1 MMLKSLHVKNIRS
14 YVDETVEFPR
24 GISVFTGDIGCGKST
39 LLYAIEFA
47 LFGATSD
54 LPLEYLLRHGEEK
67 GSVELVF
74 EIEGKVYTVHR
85 EIEQKDG
92 KYNSSKK
99 DNWLK
104 HREAV
109 VHYTPQELKE
119 QMLRTVLQFNES
131 LAPRASSVIYRFALF
146 TPQEEMKRILE
157 QNVEDRLVTL
167 RKAFRLEDYKTAQD
181 NVKLLQDYL
190 RHERGT
196 LEGKASDLKEKE
208 ASLEGKR
215 KERTDKEERLRV
227 LVKKME
233 KWVKAYEEKKK
244 RKEDLE
250 KYEREKLNLEKYQES
265 TLRDVENLRAN
276 LKRAREEL
284 QQVEEAEAQMAKL
297 EPKLKE
303 LDGVKEQREVLDK
316 RKAEYEERSKSVLG
330 LQKDKEA
337 LEARIKELEDI
348 LAKAP
353 ELKERGKILER
364 DVARGEK
371 ALDKVKENREDIAR
385 LEAQLKITKDDWG
398 KKYVE
403 RDSFRELEGKAKCPK
418 CGQDLSPEH
427 LKKVLDDLD
436 VELKALDKSEKE
448 CKKDM
453 EKARENV
460 TKYSNESKDIERDRT
475 ELAQAQGELQ
485 RLATEGTRSK
495 ELKQGLNRLEVDLKA
510 AQGALKKMAVDDI
523 VYDELKKRERDLEEL
538 AKRYVMA
545 RARVEGA
552 ERWRGIAMK
561 TETDLSQ
568 KEEKLGSIGK
578 EIEAMAEKYDDVSL
592 ENAKR
597 EYEEAREVAS
607 QGQAEAET
615 MKAVMER
622 IDEEIASVKTEIDKK
637 REFVAKAEDHRR
649 AEDWIRDCFSGALD
663 IIEKHVLASIN
674 EEFEQLFQKWFNML
688 IESPDINV
696 RVDDDFTPIIEQSG
710 YELDNKALSGGERT
724 SVALAYRLA
733 LNAMVKKTSVTMK
746 ENLLILDEPTDGF
759 SMEQLVRVR
768 DVLEELRSDQ
778 CIIVTHERELEGF
791 ADKVFRV
798 VKEGGVSR
806 LVV

>member
-1 MMLKSLHVKNIRS
+1 MILKSLRLKNIRS
-14 YVDETVEFPR
+14 YIDEKVEFPK

-39 LLYAIEFA
+39 LLYAVEFA

-54 LPLEYLLRHGEEK
+54 LPLEYLLRHGEAR
-67 GSVELVF
+67 GSVELTF

-104 HREAV
+104 VKEAI

-119 QMLRTVLQFNES
+119 QMLKTVLQFNES

-157 QNVEDRLVTL
+157 QNIEDRLVTL

-181 NVKLLQDYL
+181 NVKIVQDFL
-190 RHERGT
+190 RDERRT

-208 ASLEGKR
+208 TALVAKR
-215 KERTDKEERLRV
+215 TERTDKEERLRV
-227 LVKKME
+227 LLKKMD
-233 KWVKAYEEKKK
+233 KWVKVYEEKKK
-244 RKEDLE
+244 CKEDLE
-250 KYEREKLNLEKYQES
+250 KLEREKLNLEKYQES
-265 TLRDVENLRAN
+265 TLRDVENLRSN

-284 QQVEEAEAQMAKL
+284 QQVEEAEGQMAKL

-303 LDGVKEQREVLDK
+303 LDQVKEERERLDEQR
-316 RKAEYEERSKSVLG
+316 RQYEEKSKVVLG
-330 LQKDKEA
+330 LEKDEEA
-337 LEARIKELEDI
+337 LEARIKELDDI

-353 ELKERGKILER
+353 ELKERVKVLDKE
-364 DVARGEK
+364 VARADK
-371 ALDKVKENREDIAR
+371 ATEKVKENREDVAR
-385 LEAQLKITKDDWG
+385 LEAQMKITKDDWG

-403 RDSFRELEGKAKCPK
+403 RDSYKELEGKAKCPK
-418 CGQDLSPEH
+418 CGQDLSTEH

-436 VELKALDKSEKE
+436 IELKALDRSEKE
-448 CKKDM
+448 NKKDIAKAQENIQKFTLETKNL
-453 EKARENV
+453 EK
-460 TKYSNESKDIERDRT
+460 DRT
-475 ELAQAQGELQ
+475 ELAQAQGELT
-485 RLATEGTRSK
+485 RLDTEGARMK
-495 ELKQGLNRLEVDLKA
+495 ELKQTLNHNEVDLKA
-510 AQGALKKMAVDDI
+510 AQNTLKKMAVNETQ
-523 VYDELKKRERDLEEL
+523 YDSLKKKEKDLEEL
-538 AKRYVMA
+538 AKRYVIA
-545 RARVEGA
+545 RAKVEGA

-578 EIEAMAEKYDDVSL
+578 ELEALFEKYDDVGL
-592 ENAKR
+592 ENAKK
-597 EYEEAREVAS
+597 EYEEAREIAS
-607 QGQAEAET
+607 KGQTEAES

-622 IDEEIASVKTEIDKK
+622 IDEEIVTVKAEIDKK
-637 REFVAKAEDHRR
+637 REFQVKAQEHQR
-649 AEDWIRDCFSGALD
+649 AEDWMRDCFSGALD

-688 IESPDINV
+688 IESPEINV
-696 RVDDDFTPIIEQSG
+696 RIDDNFTPLIEQSG
-710 YELDNKALSGGERT
+710 YELDHKALSGGERT

-791 ADKVFRV
+791 ADKVFKV

-806 LVV
+806 IAL

>member
-1 MMLKSLHVKNIRS
+1 MLLRSLHLKNIRS
-14 YVDETVEFPR
+14 YVDEKVDFPK

-39 LLYAIEFA
+39 LLYAIEFN

-54 LPLEYLLRHGEEK
+54 LPLEYLLRHGEPS

-74 EIEGKVYTVHR
+74 EIEGKSYTIHR

-104 HREAV
+104 HKEAI

-157 QNVEDRLVTL
+157 QNIEDRLVTL
-167 RKAFRLEDYKTAQD
+167 RKAFRLEDYKTALD
-181 NVKLLQDYL
+181 NAKVIQDYL
-190 RHERGT
+190 RDERRT
-196 LEGKASDLKEKE
+196 MEGKASDLKEKE
-208 ASLEGKR
+208 ATLETKR

-227 LVKKME
+227 LLKKME
-233 KWVKAYEEKKK
+233 KWVKVYEEKKK
-244 RKEDLE
+244 CKEDLE
-250 KYEREKLNLEKYQES
+250 KLEKEKLNLEKYQES

-284 QQVEEAEAQMAKL
+284 AQVEEAEGQMVKL
-297 EPKLKE
+297 EPRMKE
-303 LDGVKEQREVLDK
+303 LDKVKEEREGLDE
-316 RKAEYEERSKSVLG
+316 RKAEHEERSKVVLG
-330 LQKDKEA
+330 LEKDQEA

-353 ELKERGKILER
+353 EIKERAKQLEKE
-364 DVARGEK
+364 VARGEK
-371 ALDKVKENREDIAR
+371 ALEKVKENREDIAR
-385 LEAQLKITKDDWG
+385 LEAEMKITKDDWG

-403 RDSFRELEGKAKCPK
+403 RDSFRELEGKARCPK

-436 VELKALDKSEKE
+436 VELKALDKAEKE
-448 CKKDM
+448 SKKDIT
-453 EKARENV
+453 KAQENV
-460 TKYSNESKDIERDRT
+460 QKFTVDSKDLERDRT
-475 ELAQAQGELQ
+475 ELAQARGELQ
-485 RLATEGTRSK
+485 RLDTEGARMK
-495 ELKQGLNRLEVDLKA
+495 ELKQTLNRNEVDLKA
-510 AQGALKKMAVDDI
+510 ARNTLQKMAVNEKD
-523 VYDELKKRERDLEEL
+523 YEELKKKEKDLEEL
-538 AKRYVMA
+538 AKRYVIA
-545 RARVEGA
+545 RSKVEGA

-561 TETDLSQ
+561 TETDLSA
-568 KEEKLGSIGK
+568 KEAKLGSIGK
-578 EIEAMAEKYDDVSL
+578 ELEALFEKYDDVGL

-607 QGQAEAET
+607 KGQSEAES

-622 IDEEIASVKTEIDKK
+622 IDEEIASVKTEIEKK
-637 REFVAKAEDHRR
+637 RVFVTKAEEHRR
-649 AEDWIRDCFSGALD
+649 AEDWLRDCFAGALD
-663 IIEKHVLASIN
+663 VIEKHVLASIN

-688 IESPDINV
+688 IESPEINV
-696 RVDDDFTPIIEQSG
+696 RVDDNFTPLIEQSG

-759 SMEQLVRVR
+759 SMEQLTRVR
-768 DVLEELRSDQ
+768 DVLAELRSDQ

-791 ADKVFRV
+791 ADRVFRV

-806 LVV
+806 LAE

>member
-1 MMLKSLHVKNIRS
+1 MILKSLHLKNIRS
-14 YVDETVEFPR
+14 YIDEKVDFPK

-39 LLYAIEFA
+39 LLYAVEFA

-54 LPLEYLLRHGEEK
+54 LPLEYLLRHGEAR
-67 GSVELVF
+67 GTVELTF
-74 EIEGKVYTVHR
+74 EIEGKIYTVHR

-104 HREAV
+104 FKEAI

-119 QMLRTVLQFNES
+119 QMLKTVLQFNES

-181 NVKLLQDYL
+181 NVKVVQDFL
-190 RHERGT
+190 RDERRT

-208 ASLEGKR
+208 TTLDTKR

-227 LVKKME
+227 LLKKMD
-233 KWVKAYEEKKK
+233 KWVKVYEEKKK
-244 RKEDLE
+244 CKEDLE
-250 KYEREKLNLEKYQES
+250 KLEREKLNLEKYQES
-265 TLRDVENLRAN
+265 TLRDVENLRSN

-284 QQVEEAEAQMAKL
+284 QQVEEAEGQMAKL

-303 LDGVKEQREVLDK
+303 LDQIKEERERLDEQRTQ
-316 RKAEYEERSKSVLG
+316 YEEKSKVVLG
-330 LQKDKEA
+330 LEKDEEA

-353 ELKERGKILER
+353 ELKERVKTLEKEVSRGDKSVEKIK
-364 DVARGEK
+364 D
-371 ALDKVKENREDIAR
+371 NREDVAR
-385 LEAQLKITKDDWG
+385 LEAQMKITKDDWG

-403 RDSFRELEGKAKCPK
+403 RDSYKELEGKAKCPK
-418 CGQDLSPEH
+418 CGQDLSTEH

-448 CKKDM
+448 NKKDIT
-453 EKARENV
+453 KAQENIQKFTLE
-460 TKYSNESKDIERDRT
+460 TKNLERDRT
-475 ELAQAQGELQ
+475 ELAQAQGELT
-485 RLATEGTRSK
+485 RLDTEGARMK
-495 ELKQGLNRLEVDLKA
+495 ELKQTLNHNEVDLRA
-510 AQGALKKMAVDDI
+510 AQNTLKKMAVNETQ
-523 VYDELKKRERDLEEL
+523 YDSLKKKEKDLEEL
-538 AKRYVMA
+538 AKRYVIA
-545 RARVEGA
+545 RAKVEGA

-578 EIEAMAEKYDDVSL
+578 ELEALFEKYDDVGL
-592 ENAKR
+592 ENAKK
-597 EYEEAREVAS
+597 EYEEAREIAS
-607 QGQAEAET
+607 KGQAEAES

-622 IDEEIASVKTEIDKK
+622 IDDEIVNVKAEIDKK
-637 REFVAKAEDHRR
+637 REFQAKAQEHMR
-649 AEDWIRDCFSGALD
+649 AEDWMRDCFTGALD
-663 IIEKHVLASIN
+663 VIEKHVLASIN

-696 RVDDDFTPIIEQSG
+696 RIDDNFTPLIEQSG
-710 YELDNKALSGGERT
+710 YELDHKALSGGERT

-791 ADKVFRV
+791 ADKVFKV

-806 LVV
+806 IAL